1 MFKLGLKH
9 LNFIDVKNHSSVRYE
24 SNMKVFLFFI
34 SAMCSVDTLLLK
46 RMRSVY
52 GKLRSTCYV
61 LKSNWR
67 HYSCSTGIQTLHM
80 SSDDIGGQQLTTSID
95 NEYLTNDDVT

>member
-1 MFKLGLKH
+1 
-9 LNFIDVKNHSSVRYE
+9 
-24 SNMKVFLFFI
+24 MKVFLFFI

-95 NEYLTNDDVT
+95 DKYITNDDVT